1 MHHSVGTTRGPRPPC
16 QPGTATRAVAVML
29 LVMPLIAVGCSRKP
43 LPPTVGAPEDIM
55 KNADGTVGPMPGTP
69 GYTPPKPAK

>member
-1 MHHSVGTTRGPRPPC
+1 MTRKGVWSPLMC
-16 QPGTATRAVAVML
+16 SAVVVIVLA
-29 LVMPLIAVGCSRKP
+29 GCSRKP

-69 GYTPPKPAK
+69 GYKPPKPVK